1 MKKILLLFVASTF
14 AIGGAFAQ
22 IWNAKA
28 TAPATP
34 KLIPDAQFS
43 EKLNKVTPEK
53 MSGLNGFTREGEDEV
68 DYLKYMTY
76 MPGDAEGAY
85 IMNFH
90 ALFNGFPQTG
100 KMAVGTVYDY
110 RMVNSFAGN
119 VITELN
125 YWIGPGFSSLKYCIW
140 DAMTQELLWSKN
152 GGLTSGGAEGKSVT
166 VGCDYEVEANRP
178 IIVGYEFTFKDAT
191 VKLPIFDNGTV
202 PMGFV
207 VDMTQLGATNGFANL
222 GSQLGVTFY
231 VECLTE
237 GPKSHPVN
245 DVEVGQ
251 MFSSRAHAG
260 GEYSSTI
267 GITNWGKAPIYSI
280 TYSYFDGE
288 KEVTSTVD
296 NEAGI
301 PFLGKANMPY
311 KATAPAVGGRYDV
324 NLKIKSINGE
334 EDGFAGYTITDYD
347 GTVYDFKDN
356 EASAGIL
363 SITNSAV
370 RKVVVEEFTGMWC
383 GWCPSGI
390 VAMDKIEQAYP
401 NDVAVICAHVGD
413 SQSPD
418 AMVDQS
424 YAELSFGVGQYPSAL
439 LNRYTLLDPYY
450 GTGNGIEKDVEAM
463 RASACEARMGIASE
477 LSDDGKSVNVTAIV
491 EPMMDLD
498 VKDYSLTYVL
508 TEDGVTG
515 YEQTNYFAKEY
526 GEISVDELP
535 EDLKFLATAGP
546 KYKPTFNDVSRLITG
561 VGGIEGS
568 FDNKVFTA
576 GKKVMHNYTITL
588 PSNIANIDNVSVT
601 AILFDATSGE
611 IVTAEKALIGESVF
625 STGLENVVVNNN
637 VKISAEG
644 GAIQV
649 SGANGEVQVYTAA
662 GQLVSN
668 VSVNGT
674 VSVPVFGAKGTYVV
688 RVVTAEGVT
697 VKKVML

>member
-53 MSGLNGFTREGEDEV
+53 LAGMNGFTREGEEEV
-68 DYLKYMTY
+68 DYLKYMSY

-85 IMNFH
+85 VMSFH
-90 ALFNGFPQTG
+90 KIFNGFPATG

-110 RMVNSFAGN
+110 RMVNNFAGN
-119 VITELN
+119 IITELN
-125 YWIGPGFSSLKYCIW
+125 YWIGPNFSGLKYCIW
-140 DAMTQELLWSKN
+140 DATTQELLWSKN
-152 GGLTSGGAEGKSVT
+152 GGLTSGGADGKSVT
-166 VGCDYEVEANRP
+166 IGCDYEVEANRP
-178 IIVGYEFTFKDAT
+178 IIVGYEFTFKNGE
-191 VKLPIFDNGTV
+191 VLIPIFDTST
-202 PMGFV
+202 PASGFV
-207 VDMTQLGATNGFANL
+207 VDMTQLGATNGFADLSSYL
-222 GSQLGVTFY
+222 GCTFY

-237 GPKSHPVN
+237 GTKSHPVN

-251 MFSSRAHAG
+251 MYGSRAKEG
-260 GEYSSTI
+260 KGYQNSI
-267 GITNWGKAPIYSI
+267 GITNWGKAPIYSL
-280 TYSYFDGE
+280 TYTYFDGE
-288 KEVTSTVD
+288 KDVTATIE
-296 NEAGI
+296 NEEGI
-301 PFLGKANMPY
+301 PFLAKANVPY
-311 KATAPAVGGRYDV
+311 KAIAPAVGGKYETNFKIDAV
-324 NLKIKSINGE
+324 NGK
-334 EDGFAGYTITDYD
+334 EDGYDGFTLVYD
-347 GTVYDFKDN
+347 GTEYVIKDN
-356 EASAGIL
+356 EASANLL
-363 SITNSAV
+363 SVSNSAV
-370 RKVVVEEFTGMWC
+370 RKVVVEEFTGTWC
-383 GWCPSGI
+383 QYCPMGI
-390 VAMDKIEQAYP
+390 VGMDKIEKAYP

-413 SQSPD
+413 DSAPD
-418 AMVDQS
+418 AMTDQS
-424 YAELSFGVGQYPSAL
+424 YADLSFSVGGYPSAL
-439 LNRYTLLDPYY
+439 INRYSLLDPYY
-450 GTGNGIEKDVEAM
+450 GSGNGIEQDVEAM
-463 RASACEARMGIASE
+463 REMACEARMGVASE
-477 LSDDGKSVNVTAIV
+477 LSDDGKSVSVTSII
-491 EPMMDLD
+491 EPTMALD
-498 VKDYSLTYVL
+498 SKDYVITYVL

-515 YEQTNYFAKEY
+515 YEQTNGFAKEVGKY
-526 GEISVDELP
+526 TKDQLP
-535 EDLKFLATAGP
+535 EDCKFLYDAGVY
-546 KYKPTFNDVSRLITG
+546 YKPTFNDVSRLITG

-568 FDNKVFTA
+568 TANMVFTA

-588 PSNIANIDNVSVT
+588 PASIANIDNVSVT